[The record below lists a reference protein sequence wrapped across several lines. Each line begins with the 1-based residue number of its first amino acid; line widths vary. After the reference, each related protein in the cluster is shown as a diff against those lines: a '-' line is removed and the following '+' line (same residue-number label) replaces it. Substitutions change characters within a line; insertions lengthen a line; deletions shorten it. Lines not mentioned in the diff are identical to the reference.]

1 MLKLTKITLALVLA
15 GASVTALS
23 AAAAKPADVAAA
35 VAATA
40 NRTEDNVKLDE
51 GRTPSEVLSFLG
63 LE

>member
-40 NRTEDNVKLDE
+40 NRTDDNV
-51 GRTPSEVLSFLG
+51 
-63 LE
+63 